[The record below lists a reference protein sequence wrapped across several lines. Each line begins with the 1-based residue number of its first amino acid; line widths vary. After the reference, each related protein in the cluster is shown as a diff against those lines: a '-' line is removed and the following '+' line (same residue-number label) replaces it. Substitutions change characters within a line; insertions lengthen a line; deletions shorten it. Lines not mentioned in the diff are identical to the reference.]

1 MKTKTKKPSR
11 ASIIRNEKA
20 NKNSQILNAQ
30 IKLHMLWNTVG
41 SEAFKQTKMVIEL
54 AENMEDKI
62 SYIEHQYPLGFQ
74 TALENIGR
82 SYESNQQD
90 GETQA
95 GMEEILIKIKEVA
108 DYFKKLP
115 YSTIPKEGI

>member
-30 IKLHMLWNTVG
+30 KELHTLWNTVG
-41 SEAFKQTKMVIEL
+41 NEAFKQTKMVIEL
-54 AENMEDKI
+54 AENMEDKL
-62 SYIEHQYPLGFQ
+62 SYLENQYPLGFQ

-82 SYESNQQD
+82 SYESTQQD
-90 GETQA
+90 GEWQA
-95 GMEEILIKIKEVA
+95 GMEETLNKIKEVA
-108 DYFKKLP
+108 DFFKKLP
-115 YSTIPKEGI
+115 YSTIPKEGK

>member
-11 ASIIRNEKA
+11 ASVIRDEKA
-20 NKNSQILNAQ
+20 NKISQILNAQ

-54 AENMEDKI
+54 AENVEDKL

-82 SYESNQQD
+82 SYDTCD
-90 GETQA
+90 GIETQA

>member
-11 ASIIRNEKA
+11 ASVIRDEKA

-30 IKLHMLWNTVG
+30 KELHTLWNTIG
-41 SEAFKQTKMVIEL
+41 NEAFKQTKMVIDI
-54 AENMEDKI
+54 AENMEDKL

-82 SYESNQQD
+82 SYDTSD
-90 GETQA
+90 GIETQA